1 MSDSI
6 RKFIEHHDILYQA
19 SLFVLPLII
28 LLPFFLGSD
37 VFLLSR
43 SELGSDYTAKQL
55 PNGLFVQQVWQETK
69 SMPTWQP
76 RFMSGVPVL
85 GNPSFLISYP
95 PYWIVAL
102 LPVPLA
108 LNLLF
113 ALHLG
118 LAGFG
123 VYNFARIRFKLSS
136 LAATFGGIAYMF
148 SPKMLAHVSGG
159 QLDVIIAVAWLPI
172 ALLGVD
178 RVLLGFSL
186 GWGWLAGLSFG
197 FIFIGHAP
205 TALLAAIVLV
215 AYILYLLVNT
225 RSFSHNRET
234 LEKTSKRLIRLTGM
248 GSLGFFLVGGA
259 HLLPFA
265 DLLSYLNRA
274 QLSIA
279 DAAAYALPAELL
291 PTLLAIPSTP
301 FPEWII
307 YTGAGIAIFGLF
319 SVIRASMW
327 DKRFW
332 LLMGLFSILFALG
345 TATPLFAWVFRT
357 LPGFNL
363 LRVPSRTWFFVS
375 LTLALISSV
384 GFDRFLEEG
393 GGSSIISVVVFSTL
407 MFSTVLLNL
416 LANTWQWLAL
426 VTAAISACVVF
437 GLSQYRE
444 WGNNR
449 TLVGVLLLLILT
461 IELSVLGW
469 SFWQTGVAPERPS
482 WLDNVE
488 RYAAEKLGR
497 LYMQGRLS
505 SYDVVNEDLEVIE
518 GRDPVQLSH
527 YVAYIEEAT
536 NCRREDYSIS
546 VPSFEPSP
554 RAELTC
560 SEYQVDS
567 HLLGLLNVRYAFTS
581 EAQQDPGWKLEVQ
594 IGDDYLY
601 RNEHA
606 RPEAFLIYQTE
617 PVSDED
623 EARLRLETTSK
634 EDPMVV
640 IGGEKLD
647 LLEGGSGSVQITR
660 SDPGRIEA
668 EITSDAPAFL
678 ALSTSYMP
686 GWKAIDE
693 NGHER
698 EVYQAQL
705 AIMGSYVP
713 AGYSRLTFVYS
724 PDSHALGKN
733 ISMAAALLSIMFLFI
748 LKRKQLGTQKRNKGK
763 RNVSGYSAS

>member
-1 MSDSI
+1 M
-6 RKFIEHHDILYQA
+6 K
-19 SLFVLPLII
+19 
-28 LLPFFLGSD
+28 
-37 VFLLSR
+37 
-43 SELGSDYTAKQL
+43 
-55 PNGLFVQQVWQETK
+55 
-69 SMPTWQP
+69 
-76 RFMSGVPVL
+76 
-85 GNPSFLISYP
+85 
-95 PYWIVAL
+95 
-102 LPVPLA
+102 
-108 LNLLF
+108 
-113 ALHLG
+113 
-118 LAGFG
+118 
-123 VYNFARIRFKLSS
+123 
-136 LAATFGGIAYMF
+136 
-148 SPKMLAHVSGG
+148 
-159 QLDVIIAVAWLPI
+159 
-172 ALLGVD
+172 
-178 RVLLGFSL
+178 
-186 GWGWLAGLSFG
+186 
-197 FIFIGHAP
+197 
-205 TALLAAIVLV
+205 
-215 AYILYLLVNT
+215 
-225 RSFSHNRET
+225 T
-234 LEKTSKRLIRLTGM
+234 LKKTTKRLIGLIGM
-248 GSLGFFLVGGA
+248 GSLGFILASGA

-274 QLSIA
+274 QLSIT
-279 DAAAYALPAELL
+279 DATAHALPTELL

-307 YTGAGIAIFGLF
+307 YTGAGIAIFGLYG
-319 SVIRASMW
+319 VLRAAMW
-327 DKRFW
+327 GKRFW
-332 LLMGLFSILFALG
+332 FIIGLFSILFALG
-345 TATPLFAWVFRT
+345 TATPLFPWVFRT
-357 LPGFNL
+357 LPGFDL

-375 LTLALISSV
+375 LMLALICSV
-384 GFDRFLEEG
+384 GFGRFLEEG
-393 GGSSIISVVVFSTL
+393 GGSSIISVVVFSML
-407 MFSTVLLNL
+407 MFSTVLLIWP
-416 LANTWQWLAL
+416 ANVWQWLAL
-426 VTAAISACVVF
+426 VTAAISACAIF

-449 TLVGVLLLLILT
+449 NVVGILLLLILT

-469 SFWQTGVAPERPS
+469 SFWRTGMAQERPP
-482 WLDNVE
+482 WLDE
-488 RYAAEKLGR
+488 IDRYADDKLGR
-497 LYMQGRLS
+497 LYTQGRLS
-505 SYDVVNEDLEVIE
+505 PYDVVNEELEVIE
-518 GRDPVQLSH
+518 GLDPVKLSH
-527 YVAYIEEAT
+527 YLAYIGEAT
-536 NCRREDYSIS
+536 NCRREDYTDS
-546 VPSFEPSP
+546 VPSLEPSP
-554 RAELTC
+554 RAESTC
-560 SEYQVDS
+560 LEYQVDS

-581 EAQQDPGWKLEVQ
+581 EAQRDSGWKLEVQ
-594 IGDDYLY
+594 VGDDYLY